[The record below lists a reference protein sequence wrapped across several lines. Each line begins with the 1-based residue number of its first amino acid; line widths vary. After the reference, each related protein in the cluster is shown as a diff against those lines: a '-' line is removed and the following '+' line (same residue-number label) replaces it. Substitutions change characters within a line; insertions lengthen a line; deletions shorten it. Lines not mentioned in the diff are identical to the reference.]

1 MVIFFVDKLWD
12 RDKFIAFVL
21 QCGDESIQRVFGIFG
36 TVMAE
41 DNAAVAQVGIF
52 GDPFD
57 DIISAV
63 ILPVERIH
71 IPLYGVVMIGTGIFY
86 YIIVIEMCIRDRI
99 NISGY
104 GDGNEMQVPTPGVYE
119 QVITCL
125 LYTSSDRYL
134 IGAHR
139 LQVALPGVMRRE
151 S

>member
-1 MVIFFVDKLWD
+1 MA
-12 RDKFIAFVL
+12 FIPVSYTHLDVYKRQAFVL

-71 IPLYGVVMIGTGIFY
+71 IPLYGGVMIGTGIFY
-86 YIIVIEMCIRDRI
+86 YIIVIVSVRRAEQEHVIAGQLFDLVV
-99 NISGY
+99 Y
-104 GDGNEMQVPTPGVYE
+104 GHEFLR
-119 QVITCL
+119 L
-125 LYTSSDRYL
+125 LL
-134 IGAHR
+134 IAELCHIFVVFAVVAVFLR
-139 LQVALPGVMRRE
+139 LMLK
-151 S
+151 